1 MKPGTFFICTTYK
14 LDETISGGFRV
25 VKEFQAEM
33 SWYVKCF
40 EFLFRLLILIT
51 NFHLCSQQGCGMW
64 LYPSK
69 ACPLG
74 LTDEVLL

>member
-40 EFLFRLLILIT
+40 EFLIIST
-51 NFHLCSQQGCGMW
+51 AHLD
-64 LYPSK
+64 Y
-69 ACPLG
+69 
-74 LTDEVLL
+74 